1 MHRAFIALF
10 SAVLLASM
18 PVSQAADDP
27 GNTVRIYNWA
37 DYIGDTTL
45 ADFERATGMVIY
57 DTYDSYETVQGKFLS
72 GRSGYDL
79 ALLKASLVPLLIKG
93 HVFQPLDTSRL
104 PDGATCLLTL
114 HFIPAEQRLQT
125 LEALWQ
131 RLLPGAPLVVA
142 HHSFPQAAQ
151 KKARW
156 LQRYAAFA
164 VDSGVPAADAGR
176 AITAISAQLP
186 VLSPEEDAALMSQAG
201 FEGVKLFYAGFSS
214 KGWVGY
220 KPR

>member
-104 PDGATCLLTL
+104 PDGVTCSLTL

-125 LEALWQ
+125 LEALWR
-131 RLLPGAPLVVA
+131 RLLPGAPLIVA

-151 KKARW
+151 EKRPAGCNATPRLPW
-156 LQRYAAFA
+156 TPACRRQMP
-164 VDSGVPAADAGR
+164 SG
-176 AITAISAQLP
+176 
-186 VLSPEEDAALMSQAG
+186 
-201 FEGVKLFYAGFSS
+201 
-214 KGWVGY
+214 
-220 KPR
+220 

>member
-1 MHRAFIALF
+1 M
-10 SAVLLASM
+10 
-18 PVSQAADDP
+18 
-27 GNTVRIYNWA
+27 
-37 DYIGDTTL
+37 
-45 ADFERATGMVIY
+45 
-57 DTYDSYETVQGKFLS
+57 
-72 GRSGYDL
+72 
-79 ALLKASLVPLLIKG
+79 LKASLVPLLIKG

-186 VLSPEEDAALMSQAG
+186 VLSPEEDAALISQAG
-201 FEGVKLFYAGFSS
+201 FEGMELFYA

-220 KPR
+220 TPR